1 MNTTTCTRCNNGF
14 EIDRD
19 DRSFYEKM
27 RVPVPSVC
35 PNCRF
40 KMRAM
45 FRNEMTLYSGR
56 KCDICQKNIVTMYN
70 PKSPYKVYCHSCFY
84 SEKWDPKS
92 YATDYDKTR
101 PFMDQLGEFIA
112 RVPKVVTY
120 LTKGDGENVNSEYV
134 NMASGCKNA
143 YLVFNTSMAED
154 CSYCRGLRSVR
165 DSVDL
170 YFATGSERCY
180 ECINVQDSTGITYGQ
195 NVVGCVDSHFILNG
209 SGLMNCFG
217 CVNLRNK
224 SYCWFNEQLSKEE
237 YQKRL
242 EEVMGSEEKISEMK
256 KQFDVFSLQF
266 PRRENNNIKTVGST
280 GDYLYECKNMRD
292 SFEAT
297 KSEDCRYV
305 FASKEIR
312 DSLGTTGYGAKS
324 DLLLECIA
332 TGHCSNVIGTYGAET
347 CQNIMYSFYITNC
360 HDCIGCDA
368 LRNGQYSIFNK
379 EYSKE
384 DYEALKEHIVQEL
397 TTQGVHGLIMPP
409 EISPFSYNETIAQ
422 DNFPL
427 TKEEVL
433 KLGFRWE
440 DDVQMT
446 KGKETLQPENVP
458 DHIKDISDSILSE
471 VLKCTNCERNYK
483 ITAQEFQFY
492 KKMNLPIPRQCFYC
506 RHHSRV
512 IRRGPYQFWNRTCA
526 HCKKD
531 IVTNYAPERPE
542 IIYCESCY
550 QQEVI

>member
-1 MNTTTCTRCNNGF
+1 MKHETCTRCANEFSMDEN
-14 EIDRD
+14 DL
-19 DRSFYEKM
+19 SFYEKM
-27 RVPVPSVC
+27 KVPSPTTC
-35 PNCRF
+35 PDCRF
-40 KMRAM
+40 KMRAL

-56 KCDICQKNIVTMYN
+56 KCELCQKNIVTMYN
-70 PKSPYKVYCHSCFY
+70 PKSPYKVYCHGCFY

-92 YATDYDKTR
+92 YAVDYDMSR
-101 PFMDQLGEFIA
+101 SFMDQMGEFLR
-112 RVPKVVTY
+112 RVPKVATY

-154 CSYCRGLRSVR
+154 SMYCRGLRGIK
-165 DSVDL
+165 DSADL
-170 YFATGSERCY
+170 YFATSSERCY
-180 ECINVQDSTGITYGQ
+180 ESINVQESTGITYSQ

-224 SYCWFNEQLSKEE
+224 SYHWFNEQLTRED
-237 YQKRL
+237 YTARL
-242 EEVMGSEEKISEMK
+242 AEVMGSSEKLAQAK
-256 KQFDVFSLQF
+256 KEFEAFSLQF

-280 GDYLYECKNMRD
+280 GDYLFECKNMLD
-292 SFEAT
+292 SFEST

-324 DLLLECIA
+324 EQLLECIA

-384 DYEALKEHIVQEL
+384 EYETLKAHIVSEL
-397 TTQGVHGLIMPP
+397 SAQGLHGLIFPP
-409 EISPFSYNETIAQ
+409 EIAPFAYNETVAQ

-427 TKEEVL
+427 TKEQAAA
-433 KLGFRWE
+433 LGFRWE
-440 DDVQMT
+440 EDIQIT
-446 KGKETLQPENVP
+446 KGKETISSESIP
-458 DHIKDISDSILSE
+458 DNIKDVTDSIMSE
-471 VLKCTNCERNYK
+471 ILKCSDCERNYK
-483 ITAQEFQFY
+483 ITAQEFQLY
-492 KKMNLPIPRQCFYC
+492 QKMNLPIPRKCFYC
-506 RHHSRV
+506 RHQARV
-512 IRRGPYQFWNRTCA
+512 IARGPYKFWDRNCA
-526 HCKKD
+526 HCSKA

-542 IIYCESCY
+542 IVYCESCY